1 MSQPQRTRSDLAVAA
16 LLGRGAI
23 VGTISISLLVLVGS
37 IGGLASSAPY
47 ANETADWAL
56 QARGQDLGNLIVV
69 AVLIVSTI
77 AAVRGSA
84 TGLFVWMGALMYV
97 MYVYVI
103 YAFALHVGVF
113 YLLYLAIL
121 GLTFF
126 TLGRRLV
133 ATLDPALPPVR
144 SSQRATRFAGITLIT
159 IAVLFGILWLSE
171 LVPALLAGTTPPSV
185 ASAGLMVNPV
195 HSIDL
200 SIVLP
205 SMIVTGI
212 GALRGR
218 SAGLLLIAPW
228 LSFSVLMGTSLLV
241 LLGLQAAD
249 AAGAVLPVLIAVSI
263 VVVVSAAAFVVLRRN
278 SVSAG
283 PVA

>member
-1 MSQPQRTRSDLAVAA
+1 MSEPQRTRSDLAVAA

-23 VGTISISLLVLVGS
+23 LGTISISLLVLVGS

-84 TGLFVWMGALMYV
+84 AGLFVWMGALVYV
-97 MYVYVI
+97 TYVYVI

-126 TLGRRLV
+126 PLGRRLV
-133 ATLDPALPPVR
+133 AALDPALPPVR
-144 SSQRATRFAGITLIT
+144 SGQRATRFAGITLIT

>member
-1 MSQPQRTRSDLAVAA
+1 MPQPRSTPSDPAVAA

-23 VGTISISLLVLVGS
+23 LGTISISLLVLIGS

-77 AAVRGSA
+77 AALRGSA

-133 ATLDPALPPVR
+133 AALDPALPPVR

-159 IAVLFGILWLSE
+159 IAVLFGVLWLSE

-278 SVSAG
+278 SLSAG